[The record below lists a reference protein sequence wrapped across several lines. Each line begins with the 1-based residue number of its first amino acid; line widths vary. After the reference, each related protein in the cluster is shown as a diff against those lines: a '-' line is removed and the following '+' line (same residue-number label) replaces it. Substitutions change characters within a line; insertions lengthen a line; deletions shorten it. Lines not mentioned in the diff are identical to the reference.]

1 MEHTRIGLAENIIKS
16 PGSGCFDVVFVE
28 TDILGDIDVA
38 HQCLDVGWI
47 FLGGNSRL
55 WIVVMREDSDIL
67 IRGSIGV
74 FEIVGR

>member
-1 MEHTRIGLAENIIKS
+1 MQHTRIGLAENIIKS
-16 PGSGCFDVVFVE
+16 SGLSCFDVVFVK

-38 HQCLDVGWI
+38 HQGLGIGRI